1 MHSICNLK
9 YSVPKKFPIYFHNGS
24 NYDYN
29 FIIKELAEEFE
40 KQFIC
45 LGKKAK
51 KYISFT
57 VPIEEEVTRIDTN
70 WEKKKNTKNIYH
82 IIQFI
87 DSARF
92 MANLLQN
99 LVNNLSERVHRI
111 KWKFGYDD
119 KKCENVELN
128 ISIVFL

>member
-45 LGKKAK
+45 LGKNAK

-70 WEKKKNTKNIYH
+70 WEKKNTKNIYH

>member
-1 MHSICNLK
+1 MIQ
-9 YSVPKKFPIYFHNGS
+9 I
-24 NYDYN
+24 
-29 FIIKELAEEFE
+29 
-40 KQFIC
+40 
-45 LGKKAK
+45 
-51 KYISFT
+51 
-57 VPIEEEVTRIDTN
+57 
-70 WEKKKNTKNIYH
+70 EKKKNTKNIYH